1 MIRDNLK
8 IYSRIPNLIYVVVYM
23 VLLYISYRF
32 FIAPYYGYYNFIF
45 VVPNDLNDATV
56 SLILAFLPSIIF
68 PVHITRP
75 SQLVYALLYFLVY
88 IPIGLMRFYNTNVD
102 SELLITFQLSALFFF
117 FGCLIIWSL
126 PLVSIQPIK
135 LSQSVFM
142 YIYIGFVVFLLALL
156 IGNAGWVLKDIRQI
170 GVGVYETRFAYR
182 EVTANF
188 EGILRYATTW
198 LANLMIPLL
207 FLWGWVLNRNVY
219 LMGFSL
225 LIQYFLFSLG
235 NNKSYLGM
243 IFVYIIT
250 FSIFSLAPKIS
261 GRLISLGFAC
271 LLVFS
276 MLMDLALNITPP
288 PINSLVI
295 RRAIMMHGVLTGLYL
310 DYFSQNDLYYLSHG
324 VFSDFVKSSYSFE
337 PANQIGY
344 IFFGNHE
351 TSANANIWADAYANF
366 GFVGVVVFN
375 IVLLLYLWILDNSAV
390 NKNQPIIF
398 ALTSTTYVLT
408 DTALL
413 TSLLTHGLLVLLAIV
428 ILMPTERSSK

>member
-1 MIRDNLK
+1 
-8 IYSRIPNLIYVVVYM
+8 M

-32 FIAPYYGYYNFIF
+32 FIAPYYGYFNFIF
-45 VVPNDLNDATV
+45 VVPNDLYDATV

-142 YIYIGFVVFLLALL
+142 YIYIGFVVFLLVLL
-156 IGNAGWVLKDIRQI
+156 IGNAGWVLKDILQI
-170 GVGVYETRFAYR
+170 AVGIYETRFAFR

-188 EGILRYATTW
+188 EGILRYAKHW
-198 LANLMIPLL
+198 LANLMIPFL
-207 FLWGWVLNRNVY
+207 FLLSWRLNRNIF
-219 LMGFSL
+219 LMTFSVL
-225 LIQYFLFSLG
+225 AQYYLFSLG
-235 NNKSYLGM
+235 NDKSYLFLIPIY
-243 IFVYIIT
+243 IF
-250 FSIFSLAPKIS
+250 IFSLFSVAPKKA
-261 GRLISLGFAC
+261 GRLICLGFVC
-271 LLVFS
+271 LLLFGIVVDVIS
-276 MLMDLALNITPP
+276 NVTPP
-288 PINSLVI
+288 PINRVLISRV
-295 RRAIMMHGVLTGLYL
+295 IMMHGMLTGLHL
-310 DYFSQNDLYYLSHG
+310 DYFSKNEHYHLSHSI
-324 VFSDFVKSSYSFE
+324 FADFVKSSYDTD
-337 PANQIGY
+337 PAFQIGY
-344 IFFGNHE
+344 VYFNRPE
-351 TSANANIWADAYANF
+351 MSANANIWADAYANF
-366 GFVGVVVFN
+366 GFVGVIVFS
-375 IVLLLYLWILDNSAV
+375 IILLFYLWILDNSAV
-390 NKNQPIIF
+390 NKNQPTIF